1 VSAVQA
7 APGGRALVPVILAG
21 GSGTRLWPL
30 SREGFPKQLLNL
42 SGDRSLLQ
50 DTVLRVDGIE
60 REAGAQALRVQLPMV
75 VCGEEMR
82 FLVLGQIEA
91 LRRHAGSV
99 LLEPV
104 GRNTAPA
111 LTCAALDAIEAHG
124 DALLLVMPADHL
136 IADTAA
142 FRRAV
147 VAGVQCLA
155 RDARAIVTFGITP
168 ERAETGYGYIRMDAA
183 ANGHEA
189 RAVAAFVEKPD
200 AATARGYLAGGEHLW
215 NSGLFLVGAQT
226 WLDFIE
232 ALRPE
237 MLARCRDALA
247 AGRHDGAFRR
257 LDAAAF
263 AACPSDSIDYAV
275 MEPLT
280 AGANSAVGRA
290 FVIPVSMGWSDV
302 GSFEALLQVG
312 EPDASGN
319 VKHGDVLAQDSA
331 RNLFVAGDRLLAAI
345 GVQDLVVVST
355 PDAVLVASR
364 ERSQDVRG
372 IVKALNEAGRA
383 EGRSHR
389 RVYRPWGSYE
399 PLDAGGRYQVK
410 RLTVAPGAQLSL
422 QMHHHRAEHWVVVRG
437 TARVTRGE
445 EEFLLT
451 ENQSTYIPLGT
462 THRLE
467 NPGQVELEVIEVQSG
482 SYLGEDDI
490 VRFEDRYDRV
500 PAAK

>member
-1 VSAVQA
+1 
-7 APGGRALVPVILAG
+7 
-21 GSGTRLWPL
+21 
-30 SREGFPKQLLNL
+30 
-42 SGDRSLLQ
+42 
-50 DTVLRVDGIE
+50 
-60 REAGAQALRVQLPMV
+60 
-75 VCGEEMR
+75 
-82 FLVLGQIEA
+82 
-91 LRRHAGSV
+91 
-99 LLEPV
+99 
-104 GRNTAPA
+104 
-111 LTCAALDAIEAHG
+111 
-124 DALLLVMPADHL
+124 
-136 IADTAA
+136 
-142 FRRAV
+142 
-147 VAGVQCLA
+147 
-155 RDARAIVTFGITP
+155 
-168 ERAETGYGYIRMDAA
+168 
-183 ANGHEA
+183 
-189 RAVAAFVEKPD
+189 
-200 AATARGYLAGGEHLW
+200 
-215 NSGLFLVGAQT
+215 
-226 WLDFIE
+226 
-232 ALRPE
+232 
-237 MLARCRDALA
+237 
-247 AGRHDGAFRR
+247 
-257 LDAAAF
+257 
-263 AACPSDSIDYAV
+263 
-275 MEPLT
+275 
-280 AGANSAVGRA
+280 
-290 FVIPVSMGWSDV
+290 
-302 GSFEALLQVG
+302 
-312 EPDASGN
+312 
-319 VKHGDVLAQDSA
+319 
-331 RNLFVAGDRLLAAI
+331 
-345 GVQDLVVVST
+345 VQDLVVVST